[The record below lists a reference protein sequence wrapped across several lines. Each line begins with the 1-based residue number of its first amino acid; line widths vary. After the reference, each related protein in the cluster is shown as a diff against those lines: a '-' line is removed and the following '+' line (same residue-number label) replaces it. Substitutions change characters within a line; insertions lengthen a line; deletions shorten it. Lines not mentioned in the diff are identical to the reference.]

1 MSCQICRN
9 LQRDYE
15 DKLGEYIAARS
26 SASFG
31 MSKKLAAQKNVE
43 MERARYEL
51 EEHRILCVPVVKPFG
66 ILPVRNA
73 PTSLRKW
80 VA

>member
-1 MSCQICRN
+1 MGCPICRN
-9 LQRDYE
+9 LQLDYE
-15 DKLGEYIAARS
+15 SRVCEYIEARS
-26 SASFG
+26 SASYE

-51 EEHRILCVPVVKPFG
+51 EEHQFVCVKAVRVTSR
-66 ILPVRNA
+66 LPMREVSTHLGR
-73 PTSLRKW
+73 L